1 MSSLAAE
8 VAAVLPQG
16 LVQGYLGVVK
26 AISSDGAVTVDV
38 RGAQIVTGVSGGYV
52 PTVGDTVMVM
62 RVGTGSDSWVAAFK
76 VAAAAPQWQQVTLS
90 GGWTHATT
98 PLRWR
103 RGIDGDVKVSGAVIA
118 PSVVPQ
124 VIGSIPIAAGNQP
137 LKAAV
142 IAAWNG
148 GPAITVRCDPD
159 GTLNAFGDTT
169 AGRTW
174 WITGFFPTG

>member
-8 VAAVLPQG
+8 VAALLPQG

-26 AISSDGAVTVDV
+26 AISSGGAVTVDV

-76 VAAAAPQWQQVTLS
+76 VASAAPQWQQVTLS
-90 GGWTHATT
+90 GGWTHGST

-103 RGIDGDVKVSGAVIA
+103 RGIDGDVKVSGLVIA
-118 PSVVPQ
+118 PNPSTQ

-137 LKAAV
+137 LKSAV
-142 IAAWNG
+142 IAAWTG
-148 GPAITVRCDPD
+148 TSPVTVRCDPD
-159 GTLNAFGDTT
+159 GTLNAFGNAT
-169 AGRTW
+169 AGATW
-174 WITGFFPTG
+174 WITGFFPTV